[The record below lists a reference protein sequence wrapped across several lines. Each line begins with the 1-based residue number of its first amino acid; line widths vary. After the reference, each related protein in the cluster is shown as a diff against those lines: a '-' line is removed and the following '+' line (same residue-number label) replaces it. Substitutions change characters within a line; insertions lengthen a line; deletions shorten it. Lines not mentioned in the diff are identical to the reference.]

1 MTDNPVV
8 TADPELSVARAR
20 ADEEPGAS
28 LLASMSA
35 EIDGLYAELPGSLD
49 SIPATAEQMSD
60 PDGSFLVISAGA
72 EPVACGGL
80 KRLDAETAEIKRMY
94 VAGGR
99 RGRGVGRRLLAELE
113 SECRRL
119 GYRRIRLDTGSDQ
132 PAARAL
138 YESAGYRRIADYNG
152 NPLAAFWF
160 EKELA

>member
-1 MTDNPVV
+1 VTDNPVV
-8 TADPELSVARAR
+8 TADPELHVERTR
-20 ADEEPGAS
+20 ADEEPGVS

-35 EIDGLYAELPGSLD
+35 EIDDLYAELPGSLD

-60 PDGSFLVISAGA
+60 PDGSFLVISDSSG
-72 EPVACGGL
+72 PLACGGL
-80 KRLDAETAEIKRMY
+80 KRLDVETAEIKRMY
-94 VAGGR
+94 VAGTQ
-99 RGRGVGRRLLAELE
+99 RGRGLGRRLLVELE

-138 YESAGYRRIADYNG
+138 YESAGYRGIPDYNG

-160 EKELA
+160 EKELV